1 MKNYDNIERDAAF
14 LRANIET
21 NEERIRLPDSLRED
35 SIADLVSGK
44 KQKRNKKVMIRRFVG
59 VAAAA
64 CVALGIFTA
73 LDYGVYAP
81 KQLPMTEDKGIA
93 YAQSY
98 DDIVA
103 IVKDYAKYKK
113 AEEAKYTFRSF
124 NSASKAADADYAV
137 PEMAAGAMLPEY
149 GAVSDGTNSGVDA
162 YPAES
167 ATMAAGAAAE
177 NASAAPAAS
186 APSADNE
193 RAEETSY
200 VTTAGGVDF
209 AETNTRVE
217 GIGEA
222 DRFKTDGEY
231 LYVASYNSII
241 GMFKAEADG
250 TLTLTGTVDCQY
262 DVMKGGDPRYGG
274 ANLQEIYVSG
284 DRLYAMVDHWSCDDD
299 WRNNKTVS
307 GVMVYDIAD
316 RAAPQLIR
324 EYWQD
329 GTYLSSRVVGNS
341 LLTISNYYIDSNA
354 ETYTADNV
362 IPGTYDRADGEKCL
376 VGATDIAVVNTAK
389 PDSYVVVTKADLSDL
404 SKTPETAVLFG
415 GGCQVYCT
423 ADTLYIY
430 NTEYNWSTAVTD
442 MVWRSAVS
450 VAADETKTTV
460 LSFDITAPKPAYK
473 AKGTVEGYLL
483 NSWSLDAYNGYL
495 RLAATK
501 NDENVVYVL
510 NDKLEQVGELKG
522 IAPGEIIKSV
532 RFMGDTA
539 YVVTFVQTDP
549 LFVIDLSNPE
559 KPEIKGEVKLPGFSS
574 YLHPAG
580 DGLLIGIGSGGTED
594 GIDGSA
600 KISLFDVSDPT
611 APRELDSIIFEN
623 AWLQSDYKAFVT
635 VKADG
640 SFLIP
645 LDLYNE
651 FYEDDGVVYSSGFTN
666 RTGAVRVA
674 VRDGKLTELNRYLI
688 NEEEGFWCNCE
699 RALYIGDTVYA
710 VSGQPFLAS
719 FDMASGDLLYKESFA
734 DYFEKLYREH
744 NHPDGIDWES
754 MTGVEVEPPVIFN
767 GDETVMTTPA
777 YNPEGNP
784 APAEEATTLAPGAL
798 PIDGASVPDTV
809 PETAAATTEV
819 PSR

>member
-21 NEERIRLPDSLRED
+21 NEERIRLPDSLKED

-44 KQKRNKKVMIRRFVG
+44 KQKRNKKAIVRRFVG
-59 VAAAA
+59 LAAAA
-64 CVALGIFTA
+64 CLALGIFTA

-81 KQLPMTEDKGIA
+81 KQLPVTEDKGLA

-98 DDIVA
+98 DDIVS

-113 AEEAKYTFRSF
+113 AESIRYAADSFSLAGSF
-124 NSASKAADADYAV
+124 NGFSKSAEADFDV
-137 PEMAAGAMLPEY
+137 PEMAAD
-149 GAVSDGTNSGVDA
+149 GAVSYGTAAGGVLE
-162 YPAES
+162 ES
-167 ATMAAGAAAE
+167 ATMAAGAPEQNAA
-177 NASAAPAAS
+177 AAPAEPA
-186 APSADNE
+186 ADNAWTAE
-193 RAEETSY
+193 TASVTANGRA
-200 VTTAGGVDF
+200 ADDGVDF

-222 DRFKTDGEY
+222 DRVKTDGKY
-231 LYVASYNSII
+231 LYVASFNSII
-241 GMFKAEADG
+241 GLFKAETDG
-250 TLTLTGTVDCQY
+250 TLTLTGTIDCQY
-262 DVMKGGDPRYGG
+262 DVMKGRDPRYGS
-274 ANLQEIYVSG
+274 ANLHEFYVSG
-284 DRLYAMVDHWSCDDD
+284 DRLYAMVDHWTCDED

-316 RAAPQLIR
+316 RAAPQFIR

-329 GTYLSSRVVGNS
+329 GAYLSSRVVGDS
-341 LLTISNYYIDSNA
+341 LLTISNYYLDEYA
-354 ETYTADNV
+354 ETYTAENV

-376 VGATDIAVVNTAK
+376 VNATDIAVVNTAK

-404 SKTPETAVLFG
+404 ERSPETSVLFG
-415 GGCQVYCT
+415 GGCEVYCT
-423 ADTLYIY
+423 ADTLYVY
-430 NTEYNWSTAVTD
+430 NTEYNWNTAVTD

-450 VAADETKTTV
+450 TPAGETKTTV
-460 LSFDITAPKPAYK
+460 LSFDITAPKPVFK

-501 NDENVVYVL
+501 NEENVVYVL
-510 NDKLEQVGELKG
+510 NEQMEQVGELKG

-532 RFMGDTA
+532 RFMGNTA

-549 LFVIDLSNPE
+549 LFVIDLSDPT

-611 APRELDSIIFEN
+611 APREADHIIFEN
-623 AWLQSDYKAFVT
+623 AWLTSEYKAFVT
-635 VKADG
+635 VKSDG

-645 LDLYNE
+645 LEMYANY
-651 FYEDDGVVYSSGFTN
+651 YEDDGDVYYSGFSN
-666 RTGAVRVA
+666 QTGAVRVA
-674 VRDGKLTELNRYLI
+674 VKGGKLVELNRYLI
-688 NEEEGFWCNCE
+688 SEEEPYWCNCD

-710 VSGQPFLAS
+710 ISGMPYLAS
-719 FDMASGDLLYKESFA
+719 FDMDSGELLYKESFA
-734 DYFEKLYREH
+734 DYFEQLYREH
-744 NHPDGIDWES
+744 SGADEIDWES
-754 MTGVEVEPPVIFN
+754 ETAPPVVYN
-767 GDETVMTTPA
+767 GGDVVMTSPA
-777 YNPEGNP
+777 YNPDEP
-784 APAEEATTLAPGAL
+784 QTAVDYTTPEPDTA
-798 PIDGASVPDTV
+798 PIDGDGASGAVPGTTAT
-809 PETAAATTEV
+809 PETEAV
-819 PSR
+819 SG